1 MTIEQQDQEL
11 QKLKLGAL
19 RTKYNEIVGAETKSN
34 NRPYLIKRILQAL
47 QSRAPV
53 VVEAVR
59 EAASVEDAA
68 TSPANAVSK
77 RERDPRIRT
86 YPPDGT
92 SETLAYAIGA
102 WLRGAARSSTGQRRD
117 ARPSTPLG

>member
-1 MTIEQQDQEL
+1 M
-11 QKLKLGAL
+11 AL
-19 RTKYNEIVGAETKSN
+19 FGHYE
-34 NRPYLIKRILQAL
+34 
-47 QSRAPV
+47 V
-53 VVEAVR
+53 VVL
-59 EAASVEDAA
+59 DAG
-68 TSPANAVSK
+68 
-77 RERDPRIRT
+77 T